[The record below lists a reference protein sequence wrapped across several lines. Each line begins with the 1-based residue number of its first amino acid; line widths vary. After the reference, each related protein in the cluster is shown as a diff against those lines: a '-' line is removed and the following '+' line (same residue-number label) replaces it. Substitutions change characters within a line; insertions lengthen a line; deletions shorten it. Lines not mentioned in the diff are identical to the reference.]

1 MMIPSLQRETLKVN
15 TSPTNKDDEAEM
27 ALDCKTPT
35 GLEHKI
41 PETAWDCKTP
51 TGEEHKIPILNT
63 CPPAPG
69 PRWLLDSLSE
79 KKKASKMNSRAEP
92 KIQGMVSPGLLGDGL
107 ETCADQ
113 KDKIDGFWN
122 FTTRSYSN
130 YHAGLEATGI
140 PSVTPDRQ
148 RMICARFYGGVT
160 MKQSRDGIWNDRNS
174 KSSSVAS
181 APAPLILDID
191 DFKGDFSFDA
201 LFGNLV
207 NDLLPSF
214 QDEEA
219 DSAEG
224 NIGGSDILANG
235 HARAPSDAARLAQ
248 GLSSP
253 LFPEVDSLLSLFR
266 DSCRELI
273 DLRKQI
279 DGRLYNLKK
288 EVSVQDSKHRKTLA
302 ELEQGVDGLFDSF
315 ARLDSRI
322 SSVGQTA
329 AKIGDH
335 LQSADAQ
342 RETASQTIELIK
354 YMMEFN
360 GSPGDLMELSP
371 LFSDDSRVSE
381 AASIAQKLRSFA
393 EEDLGRQGLSVTS
406 VMGNATASRG
416 LEVAVANLQDYC
428 NELENRLLARFDAAS
443 QKRELSTMAE
453 CAKILSQFNRGTS
466 AMQHYVATRPMFID
480 VEVMNADT
488 RLVLGDQGSH
498 ASPSNVARGLSSL
511 FKEITDTVRKEAATI
526 MAVFPS
532 PSDVMSILVQ
542 RVLEQR
548 VTALLDKLLVKPS
561 LVNLPPMEEGGL
573 LLYLRMLAVAYEK
586 TQELA
591 RDLQAVG
598 CGDLDVEG
606 LTESLFSSHKDEYPE
621 HEQASLRQLYQA
633 KMEELRA
640 ESDHLSES
648 TGTIGRSKGAPVAS
662 SHQQITVTVVTEFAR
677 WNEEAISRCSL
688 FSSGPAMLAANVKA
702 VFTCLLD
709 EVGQYITEGLERARD
724 GLTEAAALRER
735 YVLGT
740 SVSRRVAAAAASA
753 AEAAAAAGES
763 SFRSFMVAVQ
773 RCGSSV
779 AIVQQ
784 YFANSIS
791 RLLLPVDGAHA
802 ASCEEM
808 ATAMSSAEAAAYKGL
823 QQCIETV
830 MAEVERLLSA
840 EQRATDY
847 RSPDDGM
854 APDHRPTNACTRVVA
869 YLSRVLE
876 AAFTALEGLN
886 KQAFLTELVSLSLDS
901 FDSTGIRLHKG
912 LLNHWQKFTF
922 NPSGGLRLKRDITE
936 YGEFVRSFNAPSV
949 DEKFELLGIMANVF
963 IVAPESLSTL
973 FEGTPSIRKDAQR
986 FIQLREDYKSAKL
999 ASRLSSLW
1007 TSSEKDYAVRCILV
1021 NDTLRDENGTL
1032 GNPSLTSFS
1041 EFRVL
1046 VPFRSSKWL
1055 PYKKTTVNI
1064 YCKCQFELLFCAYGL
1079 SRHRKATIAFSDG
1092 SGTNEGS
1099 NCSQARLLPSP
1110 PRS

>member
-1 MMIPSLQRETLKVN
+1 
-15 TSPTNKDDEAEM
+15 
-27 ALDCKTPT
+27 
-35 GLEHKI
+35 
-41 PETAWDCKTP
+41 
-51 TGEEHKIPILNT
+51 
-63 CPPAPG
+63 
-69 PRWLLDSLSE
+69 
-79 KKKASKMNSRAEP
+79 
-92 KIQGMVSPGLLGDGL
+92 
-107 ETCADQ
+107 
-113 KDKIDGFWN
+113 
-122 FTTRSYSN
+122 
-130 YHAGLEATGI
+130 
-140 PSVTPDRQ
+140 
-148 RMICARFYGGVT
+148 
-160 MKQSRDGIWNDRNS
+160 MKQSRDGIWSDRNS

-181 APAPLILDID
+181 VPLILDID

-224 NIGGSDILANG
+224 NIGGSDMLANG
-235 HARAPSDAARLAQ
+235 DVRAPSDAAKLAQ

-266 DSCRELI
+266 DSCTELI

-354 YMMEFN
+354 YLMEFN

-371 LFSDDSRVSE
+371 LFSDDSRVAE

-393 EEDLGRQGLSVTS
+393 EEDLGRQGLSVPS

-532 PSDVMSILVQ
+532 PNDVMSILVQ

-591 RDLQAVG
+591 RDLRAMG

-640 ESDHLSES
+640 ESQHLSES
-648 TGTIGRSKGAPVAS
+648 TGTIGRSKGASVAS
-662 SHQQITVTVVTEFAR
+662 SHQQISVTVVTEFVR
-677 WNEEAISRCSL
+677 WNEEAISRCAL
-688 FSSGPAMLAANVKA
+688 FSSLPATLAANVKA

-709 EVGQYITEGLERARD
+709 QVGQYITEGLERARD

-735 YVLGT
+735 FVLGT

-840 EQRATDY
+840 EQKATDY

-869 YLSRVLE
+869 YLARVLE

-886 KQAFLTELVSLSLDS
+886 KQAFLTEL
-901 FDSTGIRLHKG
+901 GIRLHKG

-1007 TSSEKDYAVRCILV
+1007 TSS
-1021 NDTLRDENGTL
+1021 
-1032 GNPSLTSFS
+1032 S
-1041 EFRVL
+1041 
-1046 VPFRSSKWL
+1046 
-1055 PYKKTTVNI
+1055 
-1064 YCKCQFELLFCAYGL
+1064 
-1079 SRHRKATIAFSDG
+1079 
-1092 SGTNEGS
+1092 
-1099 NCSQARLLPSP
+1099 
-1110 PRS
+1110 

>member
-1 MMIPSLQRETLKVN
+1 
-15 TSPTNKDDEAEM
+15 
-27 ALDCKTPT
+27 
-35 GLEHKI
+35 
-41 PETAWDCKTP
+41 
-51 TGEEHKIPILNT
+51 
-63 CPPAPG
+63 
-69 PRWLLDSLSE
+69 
-79 KKKASKMNSRAEP
+79 
-92 KIQGMVSPGLLGDGL
+92 
-107 ETCADQ
+107 
-113 KDKIDGFWN
+113 
-122 FTTRSYSN
+122 
-130 YHAGLEATGI
+130 
-140 PSVTPDRQ
+140 
-148 RMICARFYGGVT
+148 
-160 MKQSRDGIWNDRNS
+160 MKERS
-174 KSSSVAS
+174 KSSSAS
-181 APAPLILDID
+181 NLPLILDID

-207 NDLLPSF
+207 NELLPSF
-214 QDEEA
+214 QEEEA
-219 DSAEG
+219 DTADGHS
-224 NIGGSDILANG
+224 IGGTDVLPNG
-235 HARAPSDAARLAQ
+235 HIRVSSDATKFAQ
-248 GLSSP
+248 GLSAP
-253 LFPEVDSLLSLFR
+253 LFPEVDALLSLFK
-266 DSCRELI
+266 DSCRELV

-279 DGRLYNLKK
+279 DGKLYNLKK
-288 EVSVQDSKHRKTLA
+288 EVSTQDAKHRKTLT
-302 ELEQGVDGLFDSF
+302 ELEKGVDGLFDSF

-354 YMMEFN
+354 YLMEFN
-360 GSPGDLMELSP
+360 SSPGDLMELSP
-371 LFSDDSRVSE
+371 LFSDDSRVAE

-393 EEDLGRQGLSVTS
+393 EEDIARAVPSVVGS
-406 VMGNATASRG
+406 VTASRG
-416 LEVAVANLQDYC
+416 LEVAVANLQEYC

-443 QKRELSTMAE
+443 QRRELSTMSE

-480 VEVMNADT
+480 VEVMNSDT
-488 RLVLGDQGSH
+488 RLVLGNQGSQ

-511 FKEITDTVRKEAATI
+511 YKEITDTIRKEAATI

-532 PSDVMSILVQ
+532 PNDVMSILVQ

-548 VTALLDKLLVKPS
+548 VTTLLDKLLSKPS
-561 LVNLPPMEEGGL
+561 LVNPPPIEEGGL

-591 RDLQAVG
+591 RDLRAVG

-606 LTESLFSSHKDEYPE
+606 LTESLFSVHKDEYPE

-633 KMEELRA
+633 KLEELRA
-640 ESDHLSES
+640 ESQKVSES
-648 TGTIGRSKGAPVAS
+648 SGTIGRSKGASVAS
-662 SHQQITVTVVTEFAR
+662 SHQPISVAVVTEFVR
-677 WNEEAISRCSL
+677 WNEEAISRCTL
-688 FSSGPAMLAANVKA
+688 FSSQPATLAANVKA

-709 EVGQYITEGLERARD
+709 QVSQYITDGLERARD
-724 GLTEAAALRER
+724 NLTEAAALRER
-735 YVLGT
+735 FVLGT
-740 SVSRRVAAAAASA
+740 NLSRRVAAAAASA

-808 ATAMSSAEAAAYKGL
+808 ATAMSSAEGAAYKGL

-840 EQRATDY
+840 EQKATDY

-886 KQAFLTELVSLSLDS
+886 KQAFLTEL
-901 FDSTGIRLHKG
+901 GNRLHKG
-912 LLNHWQKFTF
+912 LLIHWQKFTF

-949 DEKFELLGIMANVF
+949 DEKFELLGILANVF

-1007 TSSEKDYAVRCILV
+1007 SS
-1021 NDTLRDENGTL
+1021 
-1032 GNPSLTSFS
+1032 
-1041 EFRVL
+1041 
-1046 VPFRSSKWL
+1046 SS
-1055 PYKKTTVNI
+1055 
-1064 YCKCQFELLFCAYGL
+1064 
-1079 SRHRKATIAFSDG
+1079 
-1092 SGTNEGS
+1092 
-1099 NCSQARLLPSP
+1099 
-1110 PRS
+1110 

>member
-1 MMIPSLQRETLKVN
+1 MKES
-15 TSPTNKDDEAEM
+15 KDR
-27 ALDCKTPT
+27 T
-35 GLEHKI
+35 G
-41 PETAWDCKTP
+41 
-51 TGEEHKIPILNT
+51 
-63 CPPAPG
+63 
-69 PRWLLDSLSE
+69 
-79 KKKASKMNSRAEP
+79 
-92 KIQGMVSPGLLGDGL
+92 
-107 ETCADQ
+107 
-113 KDKIDGFWN
+113 
-122 FTTRSYSN
+122 
-130 YHAGLEATGI
+130 
-140 PSVTPDRQ
+140 
-148 RMICARFYGGVT
+148 
-160 MKQSRDGIWNDRNS
+160 NDRVS
-174 KSSSVAS
+174 KSSS
-181 APAPLILDID
+181 PLILDIE

-207 NDLLPSF
+207 NELLPYF
-214 QDEEA
+214 QEEEA
-219 DSAEG
+219 DSVDVHG
-224 NIGGSDILANG
+224 NISGNDALSNG
-235 HARAPSDAARLAQ
+235 HRRGPSDVSKFSL
-248 GLSSP
+248 GLSASAP
-253 LFPEVDSLLSLFR
+253 LFPEVDALISLFK
-266 DSCRELI
+266 DSCKELI

-288 EVSVQDSKHRKTLA
+288 ELSIQDSKHRKTLA
-302 ELEQGVDGLFDSF
+302 ELEKGVDGLFDSF

-342 RETASQTIELIK
+342 RVTASQTIDLIK
-354 YMMEFN
+354 YLMEFN
-360 GSPGDLMELSP
+360 SSPGDLMELSP
-371 LFSDDSRVSE
+371 LFSDDSRVAE
-381 AASIAQKLRSFA
+381 AASIAEKLRSFA
-393 EEDLGRQGLSVTS
+393 EEDIGRQGISDI
-406 VMGNATASRG
+406 GNATASRG

-443 QKRELSTMAE
+443 QRRELSTMAE

-480 VEVMNADT
+480 VEVMNADI
-488 RLVLGDQGSH
+488 RLVLGDQASQ
-498 ASPSNVARGLSSL
+498 ASPSDVSRGLSSL
-511 FKEITDTVRKEAATI
+511 YKEITDTVRKEAATI
-526 MAVFPS
+526 TAVFPS
-532 PSDVMSILVQ
+532 PNYVMSILVQ

-548 VTALLDKLLVKPS
+548 VTAILDKVLVKPS

-573 LLYLRMLAVAYEK
+573 LLYLRMLAIAYEK
-586 TQELA
+586 TQDLA
-591 RDLQAVG
+591 RDLRAVG
-598 CGDLDVEG
+598 CGDLDIEG
-606 LTESLFSSHKDEYPE
+606 VTECLFTAHKEEYPE
-621 HEQASLRQLYQA
+621 YEQASLRQLYQA

-640 ESDHLSES
+640 ECQQLSES
-648 TGTIGRSKGAPVAS
+648 TGSIGRSKGASIAS
-662 SHQQITVTVVTEFAR
+662 SQQQISVTVVTEFVR
-677 WNEEAISRCSL
+677 WNEEAIARCTL
-688 FSSGPAMLAANVKA
+688 FSSQPATLAAYVKA

-709 EVGQYITEGLERARD
+709 QVSQYITEGLERTRD
-724 GLTEAAALRER
+724 SLTEAAALRER
-735 YVLGT
+735 FVLGT
-740 SVSRRVAAAAASA
+740 NISRRVAAAAASA

-840 EQRATDY
+840 EQKATDY

-886 KQAFLTELVSLSLDS
+886 KQAFLTEL
-901 FDSTGIRLHKG
+901 GNRLHKG

-999 ASRLSSLW
+999 ATKLSSLW
-1007 TSSEKDYAVRCILV
+1007 AS
-1021 NDTLRDENGTL
+1021 
-1032 GNPSLTSFS
+1032 
-1041 EFRVL
+1041 
-1046 VPFRSSKWL
+1046 
-1055 PYKKTTVNI
+1055 
-1064 YCKCQFELLFCAYGL
+1064 
-1079 SRHRKATIAFSDG
+1079 
-1092 SGTNEGS
+1092 
-1099 NCSQARLLPSP
+1099 
-1110 PRS
+1110 

>member
-1 MMIPSLQRETLKVN
+1 MKES
-15 TSPTNKDDEAEM
+15 
-27 ALDCKTPT
+27 
-35 GLEHKI
+35 
-41 PETAWDCKTP
+41 
-51 TGEEHKIPILNT
+51 
-63 CPPAPG
+63 
-69 PRWLLDSLSE
+69 
-79 KKKASKMNSRAEP
+79 
-92 KIQGMVSPGLLGDGL
+92 
-107 ETCADQ
+107 
-113 KDKIDGFWN
+113 IDGI
-122 FTTRSYSN
+122 RSN
-130 YHAGLEATGI
+130 
-140 PSVTPDRQ
+140 
-148 RMICARFYGGVT
+148 
-160 MKQSRDGIWNDRNS
+160 RDS

-181 APAPLILDID
+181 LPLILDID

-219 DSAEG
+219 NSADG
-224 NIGGSDILANG
+224 KVGGSDVLANG
-235 HARAPSDAARLAQ
+235 HARAPSDAAKLAQ

-266 DSCRELI
+266 DSCKELI

-302 ELEQGVDGLFDSF
+302 ELEKGVDGLFDSF
-315 ARLDSRI
+315 ARLDTRI

-342 RETASQTIELIK
+342 RDTASQTIELIK

-371 LFSDDSRVSE
+371 LFSDDSRVAE

-393 EEDLGRQGLSVTS
+393 EEDIGRQDLTVPS
-406 VMGNATASRG
+406 VMGNAIASRG
-416 LEVAVANLQDYC
+416 LEVAVTNLQDYC

-488 RLVLGDQGSH
+488 RLVLGDQGSQ
-498 ASPSNVARGLSSL
+498 ASPNNVASGLSSL

-532 PSDVMSILVQ
+532 PNDVMSILVQ

-573 LLYLRMLAVAYEK
+573 LLYLRMLAVSYEK

-591 RDLQAVG
+591 RDLRAVG

-621 HEQASLRQLYQA
+621 HEQASLRQLYEA
-633 KMEELRA
+633 KMEELCA
-640 ESDHLSES
+640 ESQLPSES
-648 TGTIGRSKGAPVAS
+648 TGSIGRSKGASVAS
-662 SHQQITVTVVTEFAR
+662 SHQQISVTVVTEFVR
-677 WNEEAISRCSL
+677 WNEEAISRCTL
-688 FSSGPAMLAANVKA
+688 FSSLPATLAVNVKA

-709 EVGQYITEGLERARD
+709 EVGQYVTEGLERARE

-735 YVLGT
+735 FVLGT

-808 ATAMSSAEAAAYKGL
+808 ATAMSTAEAAAYKGL

-840 EQRATDY
+840 EQKATDY

-854 APDHRPTNACTRVVA
+854 APDHRPTNACTRGVA

-886 KQAFLTELVSLSLDS
+886 KQAFLTEL
-901 FDSTGIRLHKG
+901 GNRLHKG

-1007 TSSEKDYAVRCILV
+1007 TSS
-1021 NDTLRDENGTL
+1021 
-1032 GNPSLTSFS
+1032 S
-1041 EFRVL
+1041 
-1046 VPFRSSKWL
+1046 
-1055 PYKKTTVNI
+1055 
-1064 YCKCQFELLFCAYGL
+1064 
-1079 SRHRKATIAFSDG
+1079 
-1092 SGTNEGS
+1092 
-1099 NCSQARLLPSP
+1099 
-1110 PRS
+1110 

>member
-1 MMIPSLQRETLKVN
+1 
-15 TSPTNKDDEAEM
+15 
-27 ALDCKTPT
+27 
-35 GLEHKI
+35 
-41 PETAWDCKTP
+41 
-51 TGEEHKIPILNT
+51 
-63 CPPAPG
+63 
-69 PRWLLDSLSE
+69 
-79 KKKASKMNSRAEP
+79 
-92 KIQGMVSPGLLGDGL
+92 
-107 ETCADQ
+107 
-113 KDKIDGFWN
+113 
-122 FTTRSYSN
+122 
-130 YHAGLEATGI
+130 
-140 PSVTPDRQ
+140 
-148 RMICARFYGGVT
+148 
-160 MKQSRDGIWNDRNS
+160 MKESRDGIKTVRVSESPSANS
-174 KSSSVAS
+174 G
-181 APAPLILDID
+181 PLVLDED
-191 DFKGDFSFDA
+191 DFKGNFSFDA

-207 NDLLPSF
+207 NELLPSY
-214 QDEEA
+214 QEEEA
-219 DSAEG
+219 DSIEG
-224 NIGGSDILANG
+224 HSNIGANDALQNG
-235 HARAPSDAARLAQ
+235 HLRIPSDVGKFTQ

-253 LFPEVDSLLSLFR
+253 LFPEVDALLSLFQ

-273 DLRKQI
+273 DLRQKI

-288 EVSVQDSKHRKTLA
+288 EVVVQDSKHRKTLT
-302 ELEQGVDGLFDSF
+302 ELEKGVDGLFDSF

-335 LQSADAQ
+335 LQSADSQ

-354 YMMEFN
+354 YLMEFN
-360 GSPGDLMELSP
+360 SSPGDLMELSP
-371 LFSDDSRVSE
+371 LFSDDSRVAE

-393 EEDLGRQGLSVTS
+393 EEDIGRQGITAPSIA
-406 VMGNATASRG
+406 GNATASRG
-416 LEVAVANLQDYC
+416 LEVAVANLQEYC

-443 QKRELSTMAE
+443 QRRELSTMAE

-480 VEVMNADT
+480 IEVMNADT
-488 RLVLGDQGSH
+488 RLVLGDQGSQP
-498 ASPSNVARGLSSL
+498 SPSNVARGLASL
-511 FKEITDTVRKEAATI
+511 CKEITDTVRKEAATI
-526 MAVFPS
+526 TAVFPS
-532 PSDVMSILVQ
+532 PNDVMSILVQ

-548 VTALLDKLLVKPS
+548 VSALLDKLLIKPS
-561 LVNLPPMEEGGL
+561 LVNPPPMEEGGL

-591 RDLQAVG
+591 RDLRAVG

-606 LTESLFSSHKDEYPE
+606 LTESLFTAHKEEYVE
-621 HEQASLRQLYQA
+621 HDQASLRQLYKA

-640 ESDHLSES
+640 ESQQSSES
-648 TGTIGRSKGAPVAS
+648 SGTIGRSKGASMAS
-662 SHQQITVTVVTEFAR
+662 SHQQISVTVVTEFVR
-677 WNEEAISRCSL
+677 WNEEAISRCTL
-688 FSSGPAMLAANVKA
+688 FSSQPATLAANVKA

-709 EVGQYITEGLERARD
+709 QVSQYTTDGLERARD
-724 GLTEAAALRER
+724 SLTEAAALRER
-735 YVLGT
+735 FVLGT

-773 RCGSSV
+773 RCASSV

-808 ATAMSSAEAAAYKGL
+808 ATAMSSAEGAAYKGL

-840 EQRATDY
+840 EQKATDY
-847 RSPDDGM
+847 KSPDDGI

-886 KQAFLTELVSLSLDS
+886 KQAFLTEL
-901 FDSTGIRLHKG
+901 GNRLHKG
-912 LLNHWQKFTF
+912 LLFHWQKFTF

-949 DEKFELLGIMANVF
+949 DEKFELLGILANVF
-963 IVAPESLSTL
+963 IVAPESLSSL

-1007 TSSEKDYAVRCILV
+1007 PSS
-1021 NDTLRDENGTL
+1021 
-1032 GNPSLTSFS
+1032 S
-1041 EFRVL
+1041 
-1046 VPFRSSKWL
+1046 
-1055 PYKKTTVNI
+1055 
-1064 YCKCQFELLFCAYGL
+1064 
-1079 SRHRKATIAFSDG
+1079 
-1092 SGTNEGS
+1092 
-1099 NCSQARLLPSP
+1099 
-1110 PRS
+1110 

>member
-1 MMIPSLQRETLKVN
+1 M
-15 TSPTNKDDEAEM
+15 KD
-27 ALDCKTPT
+27 
-35 GLEHKI
+35 
-41 PETAWDCKTP
+41 
-51 TGEEHKIPILNT
+51 
-63 CPPAPG
+63 
-69 PRWLLDSLSE
+69 
-79 KKKASKMNSRAEP
+79 
-92 KIQGMVSPGLLGDGL
+92 
-107 ETCADQ
+107 
-113 KDKIDGFWN
+113 
-122 FTTRSYSN
+122 
-130 YHAGLEATGI
+130 
-140 PSVTPDRQ
+140 
-148 RMICARFYGGVT
+148 
-160 MKQSRDGIWNDRNS
+160 SRDAVMNDKSS
-174 KSSSVAS
+174 KSSSVS
-181 APAPLILDID
+181 PLPLILDVD

-207 NDLLPSF
+207 NELLPSF
-214 QDEEA
+214 HDEETY
-219 DSAEG
+219 SSEG
-224 NIGGSDILANG
+224 HGSGVGGNDALSNG
-235 HARAPSDAARLAQ
+235 HLRGDAAKSAA
-248 GLSSP
+248 P
-253 LFPEVDSLLSLFR
+253 LFPEVDKLLALFK
-266 DSCRELI
+266 DSYKELV
-273 DLRKQI
+273 DLRKQV
-279 DGRLYNLKK
+279 DGRLFNLKK

-302 ELEQGVDGLFDSF
+302 ELEKGVDGLFDSF

-354 YMMEFN
+354 YLMEFN
-360 GSPGDLMELSP
+360 SSPGDLMELSP
-371 LFSDDSRVSE
+371 LFSDDSRVAE

-393 EEDLGRQGLSVTS
+393 EEDIGRQGIGAPP
-406 VMGNATASRG
+406 VMGNAAASRG

-443 QKRELSTMAE
+443 QRRELSSMAE

-488 RLVLGDQGSH
+488 RLVLGDQGAQ

-511 FKEITDTVRKEAATI
+511 YKEITDTVRKEAATI

-532 PSDVMSILVQ
+532 PNEVMSILVQ

-591 RDLQAVG
+591 RDLRAVG

-606 LTESLFSSHKDEYPE
+606 LTESLFSAHKDEYPE
-621 HEQASLRQLYQA
+621 QEQASLRQLYHA

-640 ESDHLSES
+640 ESQQISES
-648 TGTIGRSKGAPVAS
+648 TGTIGRSKGASVAS
-662 SHQQITVTVVTEFAR
+662 SHQQISVTVVTEFVR
-677 WNEEAISRCSL
+677 WNEEAISRCTL
-688 FSSGPAMLAANVKA
+688 FSSQPATLATNVRA

-709 EVGQYITEGLERARD
+709 QVSQYITEGLERARE
-724 GLTEAAALRER
+724 GLTDAANLRER
-735 YVLGT
+735 FMIGT

-753 AEAAAAAGES
+753 AEAAATAGES

-808 ATAMSSAEAAAYKGL
+808 ATAMSSAETAAYKGL

-840 EQRATDY
+840 EQKSTDY
-847 RSPDDGM
+847 RSPDDGI

-876 AAFTALEGLN
+876 SAFTALEGLN
-886 KQAFLTELVSLSLDS
+886 KQAFLSEL
-901 FDSTGIRLHKG
+901 GNRLHKG

-973 FEGTPSIRKDAQR
+973 FEGTPSIRKDSQR

-999 ASRLSSLW
+999 AARLSSLW
-1007 TSSEKDYAVRCILV
+1007 PSS
-1021 NDTLRDENGTL
+1021 
-1032 GNPSLTSFS
+1032 S
-1041 EFRVL
+1041 
-1046 VPFRSSKWL
+1046 
-1055 PYKKTTVNI
+1055 
-1064 YCKCQFELLFCAYGL
+1064 
-1079 SRHRKATIAFSDG
+1079 
-1092 SGTNEGS
+1092 
-1099 NCSQARLLPSP
+1099 
-1110 PRS
+1110 

>member
-1 MMIPSLQRETLKVN
+1 
-15 TSPTNKDDEAEM
+15 
-27 ALDCKTPT
+27 
-35 GLEHKI
+35 
-41 PETAWDCKTP
+41 
-51 TGEEHKIPILNT
+51 
-63 CPPAPG
+63 
-69 PRWLLDSLSE
+69 
-79 KKKASKMNSRAEP
+79 MNER
-92 KIQGMVSPGLLGDGL
+92 
-107 ETCADQ
+107 
-113 KDKIDGFWN
+113 
-122 FTTRSYSN
+122 
-130 YHAGLEATGI
+130 
-140 PSVTPDRQ
+140 
-148 RMICARFYGGVT
+148 
-160 MKQSRDGIWNDRNS
+160 RDGIKNDKISNS
-174 KSSSVAS
+174 SPASSL
-181 APAPLILDID
+181 PLILDVD

-207 NDLLPSF
+207 NELLPSF
-214 QDEEA
+214 QDEEN
-219 DSAEG
+219 DSSEG
-224 NIGGSDILANG
+224 HSSSISGNDALPNG
-235 HARAPSDAARLAQ
+235 HLRGDAAKSAA
-248 GLSSP
+248 P
-253 LFPEVDSLLSLFR
+253 LFPEVDKLLALFK
-266 DSCRELI
+266 DSHKELV
-273 DLRKQI
+273 DLQKQI

-288 EVSVQDSKHRKTLA
+288 EVTVQDSRHRKTLA
-302 ELEQGVDGLFDSF
+302 ELEKGVDGLFDSF

-354 YMMEFN
+354 YLMEFN
-360 GSPGDLMELSP
+360 SSPGDLMELSP
-371 LFSDDSRVSE
+371 LFSDDSRVAE

-393 EEDLGRQGLSVTS
+393 EEDIGRQGIVPP
-406 VMGNATASRG
+406 VMGNAAASRG

-428 NELENRLLARFDAAS
+428 NGRLGFSHVPSSSPNTSLIASDLNWELENRLLARFDAAS
-443 QKRELSTMAE
+443 QRRELPTMAE

-488 RLVLGDQGSH
+488 RLVLGDQVAQ

-511 FKEITDTVRKEAATI
+511 YKEITGLKGYIVCLADTVRREAATI

-532 PSDVMSILVQ
+532 PNEVMSILVQ

-548 VTALLDKLLVKPS
+548 VTAILDKLLVKPS

-573 LLYLRMLAVAYEK
+573 LLFLRMLAVAYEK

-591 RDLQAVG
+591 KDLRDVG

-606 LTESLFSSHKDEYPE
+606 LTESLFSAHKDEYPE

-640 ESDHLSES
+640 ESHQISDSS
-648 TGTIGRSKGAPVAS
+648 GTIGRSKGASVSS
-662 SHQQITVTVVTEFAR
+662 SHQQISVTVVTEFVR
-677 WNEEAISRCSL
+677 WNEEAISRCTL
-688 FSSGPAMLAANVKA
+688 FSSQAATLAANVKA
-702 VFTCLLD
+702 VFSCLLD
-709 EVGQYITEGLERARD
+709 QVSQYITEGLERARE
-724 GLTEAAALRER
+724 GLSEAANLRER

-784 YFANSIS
+784 YFGNSIS

-808 ATAMSSAEAAAYKGL
+808 ATAMSSAETAAYKGL

-840 EQRATDY
+840 EQKATDY
-847 RSPDDGM
+847 RSPDDGI

-876 AAFTALEGLN
+876 SAFTALEGLN
-886 KQAFLTELVSLSLDS
+886 KQAFLTEL
-901 FDSTGIRLHKG
+901 GNRLHKG
-912 LLNHWQKFTF
+912 LLTHWQKFTF

-936 YGEFVRSFNAPSV
+936 YGEFVRSFNAPTV

-963 IVAPESLSTL
+963 IVAPESLSSL
-973 FEGTPSIRKDAQR
+973 FEGTPSIRKDAQ
-986 FIQLREDYKSAKL
+986 
-999 ASRLSSLW
+999 SL
-1007 TSSEKDYAVRCILV
+1007 EK
-1021 NDTLRDENGTL
+1021 TT
-1032 GNPSLTSFS
+1032 
-1041 EFRVL
+1041 RVQNLQPDL
-1046 VPFRSSKWL
+1046 VPCGQALVDMEVAFKSDLPKFLGKLISS
-1055 PYKKTTVNI
+1055 
-1064 YCKCQFELLFCAYGL
+1064 
-1079 SRHRKATIAFSDG
+1079 SD
-1092 SGTNEGS
+1092 
-1099 NCSQARLLPSP
+1099 
-1110 PRS
+1110 

>member
-1 MMIPSLQRETLKVN
+1 M
-15 TSPTNKDDEAEM
+15 KD
-27 ALDCKTPT
+27 
-35 GLEHKI
+35 
-41 PETAWDCKTP
+41 
-51 TGEEHKIPILNT
+51 
-63 CPPAPG
+63 
-69 PRWLLDSLSE
+69 
-79 KKKASKMNSRAEP
+79 
-92 KIQGMVSPGLLGDGL
+92 
-107 ETCADQ
+107 
-113 KDKIDGFWN
+113 
-122 FTTRSYSN
+122 
-130 YHAGLEATGI
+130 
-140 PSVTPDRQ
+140 
-148 RMICARFYGGVT
+148 
-160 MKQSRDGIWNDRNS
+160 SRDGIKNDKVS
-174 KSSSVAS
+174 KSS
-181 APAPLILDID
+181 PANSLPLILDVD

-207 NDLLPSF
+207 NGLLPSF
-214 QDEEA
+214 QDEET
-219 DSAEG
+219 DLLEG
-224 NIGGSDILANG
+224 HNGSISGNDALSNGNFRGDATKLA
-235 HARAPSDAARLAQ
+235 A
-248 GLSSP
+248 P
-253 LFPEVDSLLSLFR
+253 LFPEVDKLLGLFK
-266 DSCRELI
+266 DSYKELV

-279 DGRLYNLKK
+279 DGRLFNLKK

-302 ELEQGVDGLFDSF
+302 ELEKGVDGLFDSF

-354 YMMEFN
+354 YLMEFN

-371 LFSDDSRVSE
+371 LFSDDSRVAE

-393 EEDLGRQGLSVTS
+393 EEDIGRQGIGVHS
-406 VMGNATASRG
+406 VMGNAAASRG

-453 CAKILSQFNRGTS
+453 CAKILSKFNRGTS

-488 RLVLGDQGSH
+488 RLVLGDQGAQ

-511 FKEITDTVRKEAATI
+511 YKEITDTVRKEAATI
-526 MAVFPS
+526 TAVFPS
-532 PSDVMSILVQ
+532 PNEVMSILVQ

-591 RDLQAVG
+591 RDLRALG

-606 LTESLFSSHKDEYPE
+606 LTESLFSAHKDEYPE

-640 ESDHLSES
+640 ESQQISDS
-648 TGTIGRSKGAPVAS
+648 TGTIGRSKGASLAS
-662 SHQQITVTVVTEFAR
+662 SHQQISVTVVTEFMR
-677 WNEEAISRCSL
+677 WNEEAISRCTL
-688 FSSGPAMLAANVKA
+688 FSSQPATLATNVKA

-709 EVGQYITEGLERARD
+709 HVSQYITEGLERARES
-724 GLTEAAALRER
+724 LTEAANLRER
-735 YVLGT
+735 FVLGT

-808 ATAMSSAEAAAYKGL
+808 ATAMSSAETAAYKGL

-830 MAEVERLLSA
+830 MAEVERLLSS
-840 EQRATDY
+840 EQKSTDY
-847 RSPDDGM
+847 RSPDDGI

-876 AAFTALEGLN
+876 SAFTALDGLN
-886 KQAFLTELVSLSLDS
+886 RQAFLSEL
-901 FDSTGIRLHKG
+901 GIRLHKG

-973 FEGTPSIRKDAQR
+973 FEGSPGIRKDAQR

-999 ASRLSSLW
+999 AARLSSLW
-1007 TSSEKDYAVRCILV
+1007 PSS
-1021 NDTLRDENGTL
+1021 
-1032 GNPSLTSFS
+1032 S
-1041 EFRVL
+1041 
-1046 VPFRSSKWL
+1046 
-1055 PYKKTTVNI
+1055 
-1064 YCKCQFELLFCAYGL
+1064 
-1079 SRHRKATIAFSDG
+1079 
-1092 SGTNEGS
+1092 
-1099 NCSQARLLPSP
+1099 
-1110 PRS
+1110 

>member
-1 MMIPSLQRETLKVN
+1 MKESRN
-15 TSPTNKDDEAEM
+15 EM
-27 ALDCKTPT
+27 K
-35 GLEHKI
+35 
-41 PETAWDCKTP
+41 
-51 TGEEHKIPILNT
+51 
-63 CPPAPG
+63 
-69 PRWLLDSLSE
+69 
-79 KKKASKMNSRAEP
+79 
-92 KIQGMVSPGLLGDGL
+92 
-107 ETCADQ
+107 
-113 KDKIDGFWN
+113 
-122 FTTRSYSN
+122 
-130 YHAGLEATGI
+130 
-140 PSVTPDRQ
+140 
-148 RMICARFYGGVT
+148 
-160 MKQSRDGIWNDRNS
+160 NDRTS
-174 KSSSVAS
+174 KSSSVS
-181 APAPLILDID
+181 SLPLILDVD

-207 NDLLPSF
+207 NELLPSF

-219 DSAEG
+219 DSSEG
-224 NIGGSDILANG
+224 GGHGVNDGLSNG
-235 HARAPSDAARLAQ
+235 HLRGVAAA
-248 GLSSP
+248 P
-253 LFPEVDSLLSLFR
+253 LFPEVDKLLALFN
-266 DSCRELI
+266 DSHKELV

-288 EVSVQDSKHRKTLA
+288 EVSIQDSKHRKTLA
-302 ELEQGVDGLFDSF
+302 ELEKGVDGLFGSF

-354 YMMEFN
+354 YLMEFN
-360 GSPGDLMELSP
+360 SSPGDLMELSP
-371 LFSDDSRVSE
+371 LFSDDSRVAE

-393 EEDLGRQGLSVTS
+393 EEDIGRQGIGAAS
-406 VMGNATASRG
+406 VMGNAAASRG

-488 RLVLGDQGSH
+488 RSVLGDQGAQ

-511 FKEITDTVRKEAATI
+511 YKEITDTVRKEAATI

-532 PSDVMSILVQ
+532 PNEVMAILVQ

-573 LLYLRMLAVAYEK
+573 LLYLRMVAVAYEK

-591 RDLQAVG
+591 RDLRAVG

-606 LTESLFSSHKDEYPE
+606 LTESLFSAHKDEYPE

-640 ESDHLSES
+640 ENQQISDS
-648 TGTIGRSKGAPVAS
+648 TGTIGRSRGAAVAS
-662 SHQQITVTVVTEFAR
+662 SHQQISVTVVTEFVR
-677 WNEEAISRCSL
+677 WNEEAISRCTL
-688 FSSGPAMLAANVKA
+688 FSSQPATLATNVKA

-709 EVGQYITEGLERARD
+709 QVSQYITEGLERARD
-724 GLTEAAALRER
+724 SLTEAANLREKF
-735 YVLGT
+735 VLG
-740 SVSRRVAAAAASA
+740 SNLSRRVAAAAASA

-808 ATAMSSAEAAAYKGL
+808 ATAMSSAETAAYKGL

-840 EQRATDY
+840 EQKAADY
-847 RSPDDGM
+847 RSPDDGI

-876 AAFTALEGLN
+876 SAFTALEGLN
-886 KQAFLTELVSLSLDS
+886 KQAFLTEL
-901 FDSTGIRLHKG
+901 GNRLHKG

-999 ASRLSSLW
+999 AARLSSLW
-1007 TSSEKDYAVRCILV
+1007 
-1021 NDTLRDENGTL
+1021 
-1032 GNPSLTSFS
+1032 PSLS
-1041 EFRVL
+1041 
-1046 VPFRSSKWL
+1046 
-1055 PYKKTTVNI
+1055 
-1064 YCKCQFELLFCAYGL
+1064 
-1079 SRHRKATIAFSDG
+1079 
-1092 SGTNEGS
+1092 
-1099 NCSQARLLPSP
+1099 
-1110 PRS
+1110 